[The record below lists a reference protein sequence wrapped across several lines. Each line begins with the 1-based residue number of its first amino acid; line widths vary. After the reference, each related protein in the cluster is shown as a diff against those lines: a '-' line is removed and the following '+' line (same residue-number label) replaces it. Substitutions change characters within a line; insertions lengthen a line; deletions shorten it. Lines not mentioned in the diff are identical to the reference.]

1 MAFEIPADIAAL
13 DDEKLAAALDAALS
27 EAAEFDSIP
36 DADLTD
42 EHLARLSELAEFAT
56 LARETQ
62 AQRETAATERTEKI
76 AAARAALLK
85 PEEPEPA
92 EEPAEEPAKEP
103 VTAAAAIN
111 ASPGGKA
118 KEKVAVV
125 GRTTPAAE
133 VIPAPKP
140 LITASADVPGFSN
153 GGELA
158 GLDEV
163 GQALIARMK
172 GLPTQRLGGSKGM
185 RGQRYGAATIN
196 LNQVRTTELAQNA
209 SGGEDQG
216 LLARA
221 RNTRRLAGGS
231 LVAGGGWCAP
241 SETLYD
247 LCQIATTEG
256 LLDLPTIQ
264 VNRGGIRFTR
274 GPGFDTLYNDP
285 NLGWWLTEA
294 EIIAQDG
301 TEDPPLK
308 PCITVPCPDFE
319 EVRLD
324 AIGLCINVPL
334 LTEAAYPELVR
345 WTIENALI
353 AHQHKVDAALIQ
365 KIVDGSTDLDVN
377 GTFDTTI
384 DSLAQVEQAAN
395 FIRQSWRMSFSAE
408 LEMLL
413 PIWYRTT
420 MRMDLARRTG
430 VDLINVSDAQLA
442 AYFTSRNISVQWL
455 YNYQP
460 LQRAGA
466 GGAGAVETP
475 EEVQAV
481 IYPAG
486 TWVKGTTDII
496 TLDAVYDSTNL
507 SLNQYTA
514 LFTEEGVL
522 VANPCFDSYLLT
534 LNTCASGRTGA
545 ADIVDCGLS
554 EPAVTP

>member
-1 MAFEIPADIAAL
+1 MAFEIPADITAL
-13 DDEKLAAALDAALS
+13 DDEKLSTALETALN

-36 DADLTD
+36 DAELTD
-42 EHLARLSELAEFAT
+42 EHLERLSALAEFAT
-56 LARETQ
+56 TARNAQ
-62 AQRETAATERTEKI
+62 AEREAAATERSDKI
-76 AAARAALLK
+76 AAARSALLK
-85 PEEPEPA
+85 PEEPEAPEGVEEQPA
-92 EEPAEEPAKEP
+92 ETEAKEP
-103 VTAAAAIN
+103 VTAGAVAA
-111 ASPGGKA
+111 PA
-118 KEKVAVV
+118 KKVAVV
-125 GRTTPAAE
+125 GRTAPTPE
-133 VIPAPKP
+133 TIPAPKP
-140 LITASADVPGFSN
+140 TITASADVPGFSN

-163 GQALIARMK
+163 GQAIIARMK
-172 GLPTQRLGGSKGM
+172 GLPTQRLGGTKGM
-185 RGQRYGAATIN
+185 RGQRYGAANIN
-196 LNQVRTTELAQNA
+196 LNQVRSTELAQNP
-209 SGGEDQG
+209 SGGDDQS

-221 RNTRRLAGGS
+221 RSARRLAGGS
-231 LVAGGGWCAP
+231 LTAGGGWCAP

-264 VNRGGIRFTR
+264 VSRGGIRFTR
-274 GPGFDTLYNDP
+274 GPGFDTIYNDP
-285 NLGWWLTEA
+285 DLGWWLTEA
-294 EIIAQDG
+294 QIIAQDG

-365 KIVDGSTDLDVN
+365 RIVDGSTALDVN
-377 GTFDTTI
+377 GTFDTTV
-384 DSLAQVEQAAN
+384 DALAQIEQAAN
-395 FIRQSWRMSFSAE
+395 YIRQSWRMSFGAE

-430 VDLINVSDAQLA
+430 VDLINVSDAQLLS
-442 AYFTSRNISVQWL
+442 YFSARNIRVQWL

-460 LQRAGA
+460 LQGVP
-466 GGAGAVETP
+466 VETP
-475 EEVQAV
+475 ETVQAV

-507 SLNQYTA
+507 ALNQYTA

-554 EPAVTP
+554 EPAVAP

>member
-1 MAFEIPADIAAL
+1 MPFEIPADIAAL
-13 DDEKLAAALDAALS
+13 DDEKLAAALEAALS

-36 DADLTD
+36 DAELTD
-42 EHLARLSELAEFAT
+42 EHLERLSALAEFAT
-56 LARETQ
+56 SARNAQAEREQ
-62 AQRETAATERTEKI
+62 AVAQRSEKI

-85 PEEPEPA
+85 PEEPEAPA
-92 EEPAEEPAKEP
+92 EEPAEEKEP
-103 VTAAAAIN
+103 VTAAAPAP
-111 ASPGGKA
+111 APA
-118 KEKVAVV
+118 AKVAVV
-125 GRTTPAAE
+125 GRTTPAPE

-140 LITASADVPGFSN
+140 MITATADVPGFSN

-158 GLDEV
+158 SLDEV
-163 GQALIARMK
+163 GQAVIARMK
-172 GLPTQRLGGSKGM
+172 GLPTQRLGGKQGM
-185 RGQRYGAATIN
+185 RGQRYGAAAIN
-196 LNQVRTTELAQNA
+196 LNQVRTAELAQNP

-216 LLARA
+216 LLTRA

-231 LVAGGGWCAP
+231 LTAGGGWCAP
-241 SETLYD
+241 SETLYE

-274 GPGFDTLYNDP
+274 GPGFDTIYNDP
-285 NLGWWLTEA
+285 SLGWWLTEA

-365 KIVDGSTDLDVN
+365 RIVDGSTDLDVN

-384 DSLAQVEQAAN
+384 DSLAQIEQAAN
-395 FIRQSWRMSFSAE
+395 YIRQSWRMSFSAE

-442 AYFTSRNISVQWL
+442 TYFTSRNISVQWL

-460 LQRAGA
+460 LQGTP
-466 GGAGAVETP
+466 VETP
-475 EEVQAV
+475 ETVQAV

-522 VANPCFDSYLLT
+522 VANPCFDSYLLE

>member
-1 MAFEIPADIAAL
+1 
-13 DDEKLAAALDAALS
+13 
-27 EAAEFDSIP
+27 
-36 DADLTD
+36 
-42 EHLARLSELAEFAT
+42 
-56 LARETQ
+56 
-62 AQRETAATERTEKI
+62 
-76 AAARAALLK
+76 
-85 PEEPEPA
+85 
-92 EEPAEEPAKEP
+92 
-103 VTAAAAIN
+103 
-111 ASPGGKA
+111 
-118 KEKVAVV
+118 VAVL
-125 GRTTPAAE
+125 E
-133 VIPAPKP
+133 PKP
-140 LITASADVPGFSN
+140 SLTASADVPGFAT

-158 GLDEV
+158 DLDEV
-163 GQALIARMK
+163 GKAMVARMK
-172 GLPTQRLGGSKGM
+172 GLPSQRLGGQ
-185 RGQRYGAATIN
+185 RGVQNRYSVANIN
-196 LNQVRTTELAQNA
+196 LGTVRTGELVQDKN
-209 SGGEDQG
+209 GDDQG

-221 RNTRRLAGGS
+221 RNARRLSGGS
-231 LVAGGGWCAP
+231 LTAAGGWCAP

-247 LCQIATTEG
+247 LCQIATTDG
-256 LLDLPTIQ
+256 LLDLPTIN
-264 VNRGGIRFTR
+264 VTRGGIRFTR
-274 GPGFDTLYNDP
+274 GPGFDTIYNDP
-285 NLGWWLTEA
+285 DLGWWLTEA
-294 EIIAQDG
+294 EVIAG
-301 TEDPPLK
+301 PGEGEVLK

-334 LTEAAYPELVR
+334 LTQAAYPELVR

-365 KIVDGSTDLDVN
+365 QIVDGSTALDVN

-384 DSLAQVEQAAN
+384 DSLAQIEQAAN
-395 FIRQSWRMSFSAE
+395 YIRQSWRMSFSAE

-442 AYFTSRNISVQWL
+442 TYFSSRNISVQWL

-460 LQRAGA
+460 LVGTP
-466 GGAGAVETP
+466 VETP
-475 EEVQAV
+475 ETVQAV

-486 TWVKGTTDII
+486 TWVKGTTDVIN
-496 TLDAVYDSTNL
+496 LDAVYDSTNL

-545 ADIVDCGLS
+545 ADITDCGLS
-554 EPAVTP
+554 EPAAAPA

>member
-1 MAFEIPADIAAL
+1 MFEIPADITAL
-13 DDEKLAAALDAALS
+13 DDEKLSEALDAALS

-42 EHLARLSELAEFAT
+42 EHLERLSALADFT
-56 LARETQ
+56 
-62 AQRETAATERTEKI
+62 TAAKNVQGERAAAASARTDRI
-76 AAARAALLK
+76 AAARAALTR
-85 PEEPEPA
+85 PEAPAEPEPA
-92 EEPAEEPAKEP
+92 ETPEPE
-103 VTAAAAIN
+103 VVAAS
-111 ASPGGKA
+111 ASTTPEAPKA
-118 KEKVAVV
+118 KVAVL
-125 GRTTPAAE
+125 GRTSTSKDVADNLNPAR
-133 VIPAPKP
+133 P

-153 GGELA
+153 GSELA

-163 GQALIARMK
+163 GQALVARMK
-172 GLPTQRLGGSKGM
+172 GLPTQRLGGKSGM
-185 RGQRYGAATIN
+185 RGQRYGAAAIN
-196 LNQVRTTELAQNA
+196 LNQVRSADLSQNP
-209 SGGEDQG
+209 SGGDDQG

-231 LVAGGGWCAP
+231 LTAGGGWCAP
-241 SETLYD
+241 SETLYE
-247 LCQIATTEG
+247 LCQIATTDG

-274 GPGFDTLYNDP
+274 GPSFNDLYNDP

-345 WTIENALI
+345 WTVENALI
-353 AHQHKVDAALIQ
+353 AHQHKVDTALIQ
-365 KIVDGSTDLDVN
+365 KIVDGSEDLDVN

-384 DSLAQVEQAAN
+384 DSLAQIEQAAN
-395 FIRQSWRMSFSAE
+395 YIRQSWRMSFSAE

-430 VDLINVSDAQLA
+430 VDLINVSDATLA
-442 AYFTSRNISVQWL
+442 AYFSSRNISVQWL

-460 LQRAGA
+460 LQGTP
-466 GGAGAVETP
+466 VETP
-475 EEVQAV
+475 ESVQAV

-496 TLDAVYDSTNL
+496 NLDAVYDSTNL

-545 ADIVDCGLS
+545 ADITDCGLS

>member
-1 MAFEIPADIAAL
+1 MFEIPADITAL
-13 DDEKLAAALDAALS
+13 DDEKLAEALDAALN

-42 EHLARLSELAEFAT
+42 EHLERLSKLADFTTA
-56 LARETQ
+56 ARAEQ
-62 AQRETAATERTEKI
+62 GNRETAAAARAEKI
-76 AAARAALLK
+76 AAAREALRK
-85 PEEPEPA
+85 PEADEAPA
-92 EEPAEEPAKEP
+92 DAAKDDEAKDEAKDKEL
-103 VTAAAAIN
+103 VTASA
-111 ASPGGKA
+111 GTGK
-118 KEKVAVV
+118 VSVV
-125 GRTTPAAE
+125 GRTSTPSETVVPAA
-133 VIPAPKP
+133 KP
-140 LITASADVPGFSN
+140 LLTATADVPGFSN

-158 GLDEV
+158 SLEEV
-163 GQALIARMK
+163 GQAVIARMK
-172 GLPTQRLGGSKGM
+172 GLPTQRLGGAKGM
-185 RGQRYGAATIN
+185 RGQRYGAAVIN
-196 LNQVRTTELAQNA
+196 LNQVRTNDLAQPA
-209 SGGEDQG
+209 SGGDDQG

-221 RNTRRLAGGS
+221 RDTHRLAGGS
-231 LVAGGGWCAP
+231 LTAGGGWCAP

-274 GPGFDTLYNDP
+274 GPGFDTIYNDP
-285 NLGWWLTEA
+285 DLGWWLTEA

-308 PCITVPCPDFE
+308 PCITVPCPEFE

-324 AIGLCINVPL
+324 ALGLCINVPL
-334 LTEAAYPELVR
+334 LTQAAYPELVR

-365 KIVDGSTDLDVN
+365 RIVDGSTELDVN

-384 DSLAQVEQAAN
+384 DTLAQIEQAAN
-395 FIRQSWRMSFSAE
+395 YIRQSWRMSFGAE

-442 AYFTSRNISVQWL
+442 SYFTSRNISVQWL

-460 LQRAGA
+460 LQGTP
-466 GGAGAVETP
+466 VETP
-475 EEVQAV
+475 ETVQAV

-545 ADIVDCGLS
+545 ADITDCGLS